1 MKLFQNNFGFIT
13 GNYMNNIDEAYN
25 FLESIFMNNKFYIKS
40 IVQSNLKLSIF
51 VGHLQNPKEI
61 ELELIEN
68 SKQNYLFLIKDLYSK
83 YSNIQ
88 NEINELKNQNGFLIK
103 ENSELKNKINTLVFQ
118 NNQIGINMNNQ
129 NNMIMQNMMNNM
141 NLNNNLPNLNNIN
154 NFNINNMNNFS
165 QDYSS
170 FIFIEEDEVYHMPF
184 QSISVIFR
192 PQNGPPILIHISI
205 YDKVSEIIKRFEV
218 QSGINKENDKFKY
231 FYNAKPLDE
240 DMTVE
245 EAGIYDEANIL
256 CYKQKEGGKNKEERK
271 KKEIKKN
278 LKNNENKN
286 AKIKKLIDKWVLI
299 DKKIYNNHNQVYNNN
314 YIIFFELAVKKM
326 RHILKIS
333 TPIYAKIKD
342 VIEKVEQYLNSINF
356 EVQFFIFK
364 NAVINLEEKT
374 LLEYG
379 IRNGDCITNQ

>member
-1 MKLFQNNFGFIT
+1 
-13 GNYMNNIDEAYN
+13 MNNIDEAYN

-88 NEINELKNQNGFLIK
+88 NEINELKNQNRFLIK

-170 FIFIEEDEVYHMPF
+170 FIFIIEDEIYYMPLP
-184 QSISVIFR
+184 SNISVFFR
-192 PQNGPPILIHISI
+192 PSGEGAHILIYTNIHDKISEMI
-205 YDKVSEIIKRFEV
+205 ESFRRA
-218 QSGINKENDKFKY
+218 SGINKKNDKYKY
-231 FYNAKPLDE
+231 IYNAKSLNE

-245 EAGIYDEANIL
+245 EAGIHENSYIF
-256 CYKQKEGGKNKEERK
+256 YVKIKEEKNNNEK
-271 KKEIKKN
+271 KKK
-278 LKNNENKN
+278 
-286 AKIKKLIDKWVLI
+286 
-299 DKKIYNNHNQVYNNN
+299 
-314 YIIFFELAVKKM
+314 
-326 RHILKIS
+326 
-333 TPIYAKIKD
+333 
-342 VIEKVEQYLNSINF
+342 
-356 EVQFFIFK
+356 
-364 NAVINLEEKT
+364 
-374 LLEYG
+374 
-379 IRNGDCITNQ
+379 